1 MLPMFNKIIIL
12 SKQIANALLK
22 DEQPTDLNKTDLFNE
37 DDKTHILTNLTDE
50 SLIKQ
55 RLDIKNQIDKKS
67 DWKKIK
73 SRIEV
78 PVRNTYWRYAAAA
91 MVVGILATAYFFK
104 SNITDSSFS
113 NTTFNNTTPIIV
125 NNEIEP
131 GTEKATLTLNNGEAV
146 PLVKGTTYQTPNAT
160 SNGEEIVYNATAN
173 SSSQELV
180 YNYLSVP
187 QGGQFHIK
195 LSDDTEV
202 WLNSES
208 LLKFPVSFTDG
219 ESRQVE
225 LVYGEAYFDVSHST
239 EHKGADFRVIHNEQ
253 EIQVLGTEFNI
264 KAYKEETNV
273 YTTLVQG
280 KVAVSFENQ
289 NKILKPGEQ
298 LNLDIFTKDANISM
312 VDVYDQISWRKGVF
326 SFKRKSLK
334 EIMQVLSRWYD
345 MDVVFENTD
354 LESVGFS
361 GVLGKEQSIDEILE
375 IIKDFGVIK
384 NYEIHN
390 KRVILK

>member
-1 MLPMFNKIIIL
+1 MLPIFNKIIIL

-22 DEQPTDLNKTDLFNE
+22 DEQPTDLNKSDLFNE
-37 DDKTHILTNLTDE
+37 DNKTHILTNLTDE

-55 RLDIKNQIDKKS
+55 RLDIKKQIDKKS

-78 PVRNTYWRYAAAA
+78 PVRNIYWHYAAAA
-91 MVVGILATAYFFK
+91 MVVGILATTYFFK
-104 SNITDSSFS
+104 DNITDSS
-113 NTTFNNTTPIIV
+113 FNNTTPIIV

-146 PLVKGTTYQTPNAT
+146 ALVKGITYQTQNAT
-160 SNGEEIVYNATAN
+160 SNGEEIVYNNSAN

-239 EHKGADFRVIHNEQ
+239 EHKGADFRVIHDQQ
-253 EIQVLGTEFNI
+253 EVQVLGTEFNI

-298 LNLDIFTKDANISM
+298 LNLNIFTKNANISM
-312 VDVYDQISWRKGVF
+312 VDVYDQISWKKGVF

-345 MDVVFENTD
+345 MEVDFENKD

>member
-1 MLPMFNKIIIL
+1 MLPIFNKIIIL

-22 DEQPTDLNKTDLFNE
+22 DEQPTDLNKSDLFNE

-55 RLDIKNQIDKKS
+55 RLDIQKQIDKKT

-78 PVRNTYWRYAAAA
+78 PVRNIYWHYAAAA
-91 MVVGILATAYFFK
+91 TVVGILATTYFFK
-104 SNITDSSFS
+104 DNITDSS
-113 NTTFNNTTPIIV
+113 FNNTTPIIV

-146 PLVKGTTYQTPNAT
+146 ALVKGTTYQTQNAT
-160 SNGEEIVYNATAN
+160 SNGEEIVYNNSAN

-239 EHKGADFRVIHNEQ
+239 EHKGADFRVIHDQQ
-253 EIQVLGTEFNI
+253 EVQVLGTEFNI

-298 LNLDIFTKDANISM
+298 LNLNIFTKNANISM
-312 VDVYDQISWRKGVF
+312 VDVYDQISWKKGVF

-345 MDVVFENTD
+345 MEVDFENKD